1 MLLIIGTRRK
11 IFFNTQGKT
20 NFFLVL
26 EYSFFGETIKLMK
39 RILKRYKST
48 LSILGG
54 GVPKTEYKPLK
65 RKLQNASKPH
75 QPTAFKN
82 LLRSRGYCV

>member
-1 MLLIIGTRRK
+1 
-11 IFFNTQGKT
+11 
-20 NFFLVL
+20 
-26 EYSFFGETIKLMK
+26 MK

-82 LLRSRGYCV
+82 LLRSRGWFVEPQPTAFKKVLRLRAY